1 MRPEADQLSLWTHRP
16 LPDAASS
23 KTSLKMMVIPL
34 SIHTVFS
41 DKEFSTLPIA
51 RTN

>member
-1 MRPEADQLSLWTHRP
+1 
-16 LPDAASS
+16 
-23 KTSLKMMVIPL
+23 MMVIPL

-41 DKEFSTLPIA
+41 DKEFSTLLIA